1 MSTPGEWF
9 RRARYLL
16 NRGREEEALRREME
30 AHRELMAAPVR
41 FGNTLRLREESQ
53 DVWGW
58 RWLDDLLQ
66 DVRYAIRTL
75 LFSHRTFAV
84 TAVATLAIGIGAT
97 TAVFTVVSALLLRPL
112 PFADPE
118 RLVQLRGTT
127 RRAAQG
133 EGLTNLDVYR
143 RESTSL
149 EAVAG
154 YEVGARYL
162 RHAGGVERIMV
173 VRTELDFF
181 SILGVPPLAG
191 QAYRAADPAA
201 SVVLSE
207 SFWRR
212 RLGAATD
219 AVGRTLIL
227 DERPFTIVAI
237 MPEWFQFPYQAGSLL
252 KEAGGH
258 TRSDLWM
265 PFDGPLRPRGRIAN
279 VVGRLK
285 PGVSHAA
292 AQRELDLIAQRLA
305 AEDAVRNAGRGVAA
319 VPLAREVVTQPMR
332 RLLLVLFGA
341 VGIVLALA
349 CANVANLSLAR
360 MTLRQRE
367 VSVRAALGASPSRL
381 GRQFLTESL
390 LLALSGGLAGVL
402 LAWWILKRLIAT
414 ASPYLPRAHEVG
426 LDWRVFA
433 FMLAVCMVVGTALG
447 VAPAILAARRDPRAT
462 LQEGGHQST
471 MSLAQRQL
479 RNGLVVVEVAL
490 AFVLA
495 TGAAVLLRELARMHA
510 TDPGLQP
517 QNVLTLHVGHRRD
530 APGGAMAFHEIADR
544 VAGLPGVRAAGFS
557 QMLPLQSWGWTSNS
571 VDFRVRGRAPR
582 PEEFSIELRYVT
594 PGYFDA
600 LGIPITRGRGFTR
613 ADMPDSLPVIIINE
627 ALARRAFPGED
638 PVGLVTTRGTIVGT
652 IADVRQEHLDR
663 PAVPE
668 VYYPAAQNWSAL
680 SELGMTL
687 VVRTQDR
694 PELLVEAVRSAIRD
708 AAPDRAIFSVKTM
721 DRVVADSLAEFRL
734 TLSILAGFA
743 LLGLTLA
750 LSGTYGVISYLAS
763 SRTREFAI
771 RVALGAGRAGMIGLV
786 LVQGLVLTALGL
798 AIGAGGS
805 LLASPLFAAGS
816 ISVRPPDAAV
826 LVPVAGLIA
835 IVAAAA
841 ALIPARRASRV
852 DPMHVLR
859 AE

>member
-16 NRGREEEALRREME
+16 NRGREEDALRREME
-30 AHRELMAAPVR
+30 AHREMMSSPAR
-41 FGNTLRLREESQ
+41 FGNTLRLREDAQ

-58 RWLDDLLQ
+58 RWLDDLTQ
-66 DVRYAIRTL
+66 DVRYAVRTL
-75 LFSHRTFAV
+75 LVSHRTFAV
-84 TAVATLAIGIGAT
+84 TAVVTLAVGIGAT

-112 PFADPE
+112 PFANPE
-118 RLVQLRGTT
+118 RLVQLRGTNV
-127 RRAAQG
+127 RAAQG
-133 EGLTNLDVYR
+133 QQVTNLDRFR
-143 RESTSL
+143 REATTV

-154 YEVGARYL
+154 YAIGARYL
-162 RHAGGVERIMV
+162 RESGGVERVMV
-173 VRTELDFF
+173 VRTEPDFF

-191 QAYRAADPAA
+191 QAYRAGDPAA
-201 SVVLSE
+201 SLVLSE
-207 SFWRR
+207 GFWRR
-212 RLGAATD
+212 RLGAMPD
-219 AVGRTLIL
+219 AVGRTLTIE
-227 DERPFTIVAI
+227 DRPFTIVAI
-237 MPEWFQFPYQAGSLL
+237 MPDAFQFPYRAGSLL
-252 KEAGGH
+252 QEVGVH
-258 TRSDLWM
+258 TRTDLWM
-265 PFDGPLRPRGRIAN
+265 PFDQPLRGRIAD
-279 VVGRLK
+279 VIGRLK

-292 AQRELDLIAQRLA
+292 AQSELDLIAQRLA
-305 AEDAVRNAGRGVAA
+305 VEDPARNAGRGVAV
-319 VPLAREVVTQPMR
+319 VPLTREVVPPPIR

-360 MTLRQRE
+360 MSLRQRE
-367 VSVRAALGASPSRL
+367 VAVRAALGASSSRL
-381 GRQFLTESL
+381 VRQFLAESL
-390 LLALSGGLAGVL
+390 LLATAAGLAGLL
-402 LAWWILKRLIAT
+402 LAWGILARLIAS
-414 ASPYLPRAHEVG
+414 ASPYLPRAHEIG
-426 LDWRVFA
+426 LDWQVFA
-433 FMLAVCMVVGTALG
+433 FMLAVCALVGTALG
-447 VAPAILAARRDPRAT
+447 VVPAIAAARRDPRAT
-462 LQEGGHQST
+462 LQEGGSQST
-471 MSLAQRQL
+471 MSPAQRRL

-495 TGAAVLLRELARMHA
+495 AGAAVLLRELVRLRG
-510 TDPGLQP
+510 TDSGLVP
-517 QNVLTLHVGHRRD
+517 QNAVTMHVGHRRD
-530 APGGAMAFHEIADR
+530 APGGAMVFHEIADR
-544 VAGLPGVRAAGFS
+544 VAALSGVRAAGFS
-557 QMLPLQSWGWTSNS
+557 QMLPLQSWGWSSNS

-594 PGYFDA
+594 PGYFEA
-600 LGIPITRGRGFTR
+600 LGIPIRRGRGFTR
-613 ADMPDSLPVIIINE
+613 ADLPDSLPVIVINE

-652 IADVRQEHLDR
+652 IADVRQAHLDR

-687 VVRTQDR
+687 VVRTHGR
-694 PELLVEAVRSAIRD
+694 PELLVESIRSAIRD
-708 AAPDRAIFSVKTM
+708 VAPDRAVFGIKTM
-721 DRVVADSLAEFRL
+721 DRVVADSLAEFQL

-841 ALIPARRASRV
+841 ALVPARRASRV